1 MTERE
6 ERAAKTLQELEELQQ
21 SAPMDVSM
29 YLYQARED
37 VQYPLRRYRENRK
50 ETDG

>member
-1 MTERE
+1 MTDWE
-6 ERAAKTLQELEELQQ
+6 ERVAQTLQELDELQQ

-37 VQYPLRRYRENRK
+37 VQYALRRYRENRK

>member
-1 MTERE
+1 MTDWE
-6 ERAAKTLQELEELQQ
+6 ERACQVRAGLEELQQ

-37 VQYPLRRYRENRK
+37 VQYALRRYRENRK